1 MLNAVISY
9 PFRNVFEYFD
19 GFVASNKASNAA
31 SNGDEHEHN
40 DWWRLNPEEESERDD
55 DANDGSYDL
64 AGKAQLTPSIRA
76 LVTFK
81 NCQDNIEYGAYFFTT
96 NYKH

>member
-55 DANDGSYDL
+55 DANDGSYG
-64 AGKAQLTPSIRA
+64 AGRQSAADSLNPRPGHIQKLS
-76 LVTFK
+76 
-81 NCQDNIEYGAYFFTT
+81 G
-96 NYKH
+96 